1 VKCFTIDE
9 ELAYWNFFLDFGPLN
24 LGQLFRFT
32 VKLNNLLVDQ
42 SKNEKNHPVI
52 LFYSST
58 LPAKRTNAIF
68 LICAWQVLEMKRTP
82 EQAMFGFSYYQEH
95 EQDDP
100 PSFPSSSRR
109 RRCSVPPPTP
119 LTSIAKATVAP
130 LPPFHD
136 ASPVVCTYELTLL
149 HCLEGLVKA
158 RQHAFFD
165 WDAFNVEEYEYFE
178 HVEVRIGDTI
188 DEWEFLVFLV
198 SLITFLRTWQ
208 NGDLNWII
216 QNKII
221 AFAGPSY
228 KKTVSPEGYCTL
240 APADYIPYFKSRN
253 VSLVVRLNKKNYHE
267 NDFVSAGIDHLE
279 QFYLDGSCPPMRILQ
294 RVLQAF
300 EAVPSGKAFA
310 VHCKAGLG
318 RTGTCIGAYIMKHY
332 RLTAAEVI
340 SWMRICRPGM
350 VIGPQQQFLE
360 DLEPIMW
367 QEGDMLKVSRGI
379 TLPMSETKVV
389 DDEGPRSR
397 STEKKRSTKPITGL
411 DPTAGLPPLTVDAAA
426 VEAYTGRPG
435 QAESLLVSRRQ
446 RQAAATQTKIKT
458 VAGPVPVTPDSV
470 AGAQFSGSFDDGD
483 YDSSNWLPEGG
494 GGGRFWSPTPWD
506 SPKRRRFNIGSSKQ
520 KGNVV
525 HFPALF
531 LGALTSPC
539 CGMGSPYYCPEDD

>member
-1 VKCFTIDE
+1 MSGNSSCS
-9 ELAYWNFFLDFGPLN
+9 LY
-24 LGQLFRFT
+24 
-32 VKLNNLLVDQ
+32 
-42 SKNEKNHPVI
+42 H
-52 LFYSST
+52 SST
-58 LPAKRTNAIF
+58 R
-68 LICAWQVLEMKRTP
+68 CA
-82 EQAMFGFSYYQEH
+82 
-95 EQDDP
+95 
-100 PSFPSSSRR
+100 
-109 RRCSVPPPTP
+109 
-119 LTSIAKATVAP
+119 
-130 LPPFHD
+130 
-136 ASPVVCTYELTLL
+136 
-149 HCLEGLVKA
+149 
-158 RQHAFFD
+158 
-165 WDAFNVEEYEYFE
+165 
-178 HVEVRIGDTI
+178 
-188 DEWEFLVFLV
+188 
-198 SLITFLRTWQ
+198 ITFLRTWQ

-221 AFAGPSY
+221 AFAGPSF

-318 RTGTCIGAYIMKHY
+318 RTGTCIGAYMMKHY

-483 YDSSNWLPEGG
+483 YDSSN
-494 GGGRFWSPTPWD
+494 
-506 SPKRRRFNIGSSKQ
+506 
-520 KGNVV
+520 
-525 HFPALF
+525 
-531 LGALTSPC
+531 
-539 CGMGSPYYCPEDD
+539 